1 MEKIIAESRISRKEN
16 GPILRNIK
24 SAIRTSHDS
33 MIDHVN
39 AVALAVRDVKKC
51 AEFYRDK
58 IGFKLEVLEDDFAY
72 LAIGAKGLLGIA
84 LVSLDGFAAE
94 ISEKHARPREKVA
107 PRNYFAVFVE
117 DTDRLYEELKGK
129 GVRFVTLPTNRP
141 NGQRYAFFEGPEGNL
156 WEISHFPKK

>member
-1 MEKIIAESRISRKEN
+1 
-16 GPILRNIK
+16 
-24 SAIRTSHDS
+24 
-33 MIDHVN
+33 MIDNAN
-39 AVALAVRDVKKC
+39 AVVLAVRDVKKC

-72 LAIGAKGLLGIA
+72 LAIRQKGLPGIA

-107 PRNYFAVFVE
+107 PRNYFAVFVDE
-117 DTDRLYEELKGK
+117 TDRLYKELSGK
-129 GVRFVTLPTNRP
+129 GVSFPTPPTTRP
-141 NGQRYAFFEGPEGNL
+141 SGQQYAFFEDPEDNL

>member
-1 MEKIIAESRISRKEN
+1 
-16 GPILRNIK
+16 
-24 SAIRTSHDS
+24 
-33 MIDHVN
+33 MINHVN

-72 LAIGAKGLLGIA
+72 LAIGAKGLPGIA

-107 PRNYFAVFVE
+107 PRNYFAVFVD
-117 DTDRLYEELKGK
+117 DTDRLYKESSGK
-129 GVRFVTLPTNRP
+129 GVSFPTPPTTRP
-141 NGQRYAFFEGPEGNL
+141 SGQQYAFFEDPEDNL